1 MKKIL
6 ALLFLFTNL
15 VFAITEEEIT
25 NALKTDNVTLIQ
37 TDISEHS
44 NSDYLNALLFL
55 ASASNSKGI
64 VELLLKNGANIEAQ
78 DDKERT
84 PLMYASGSNAKEVVE
99 VLLKNG
105 ANIEAK
111 VSNGWTPLF
120 FPLIANSKEVEV
132 VDLLLKNGANI
143 EARDIYGT
151 TPLLYASS
159 NNAKEISELLIKNGA
174 DIEAK
179 DILGYTPLMEA
190 VQNKS
195 EDIINL
201 LLDNGANFYAK
212 DISGRQVLDLAQGEK
227 RKELEKLFQSKL
239 AENMKNI
246 KYAEDAVTIW
256 DKELK
261 RADEK
266 YNEAVGL
273 FIDYKNN
280 TMKRIIGISVQ
291 VEIINPFGKT
301 VYEDKFDDEVL
312 LEPKE
317 KMKNDTYWKFE
328 NNQFTSNEPYDLMW
342 KMADN
347 GTAKINTKILKVIF
361 EDGTS
366 LQSKPITKK

>member
-15 VFAITEEEIT
+15 VFAITKEEMT
-25 NALKTDNVTLIQ
+25 DALKTDNVTIIQ
-37 TDISEHS
+37 TDIAEHS
-44 NSDYLNALLFL
+44 DSDYLNALLFL
-55 ASASNSKGI
+55 ASTNNSKGI
-64 VELLLKNGANIEAQ
+64 VELLLKNGANIEAK

-84 PLMYASGSNAKEVVE
+84 PLMYASSSNAKEVVE

-120 FPLIANSKEVEV
+120 FPLITNSKEVEV
-132 VDLLLKNGANI
+132 VDVLLKNGANI

-159 NNAKEISELLIKNGA
+159 HNAKEISELLIKNGA

-201 LLDNGANFYAK
+201 LLNNGANFYAK

-266 YNEAVGL
+266 YNEAIGL

-280 TMKRIIGISVQ
+280 TMKTIIGISVQ
-291 VEIINPFGKT
+291 VEIVNPFGKT

-317 KMKNDTYWKFE
+317 KMKNETYWKFE
-328 NNQFTSNEPYDLMW
+328 DNQFISNEPYDLMW

-366 LQSKPITKK
+366 LQAKPITKK